1 MRLVPFSVLVLHVA
15 LQPFNYL
22 ATDGAGFGT
31 SVHNCLVLFPLSFAA
46 ITFMADRASLLL
58 DGSLVRTAGQLVL
71 VKVTDCLTAVDAE
84 AFLLLMD
91 FPYVVLKSL
100 WLLEHLITVWEGACD
115 VWFFL
120 VSVLEMFVQSPLFN
134 LLSTFWTR
142 NERLSV
148 PPHVCNKI
156 LSLAVEYLVTQ

>member
-1 MRLVPFSVLVLHVA
+1 MKLVPFSVLVLHAA
-15 LQPFNYL
+15 LQPFNCL
-22 ATDGAGFGT
+22 ATGRAGFGAF
-31 SVHNCLVLFPLSFAA
+31 VHNLLVLFPLSFAA

-58 DGSLVRTAGQLVL
+58 DGSLVWTAGQLVL
-71 VKVTDCLTAVDAE
+71 AKVTDCFTAVYAE

-91 FPYVVLKSL
+91 FPYVVLKIL
-100 WLLEHLITVWEGACD
+100 WLLEYLITVCEGACD

-120 VSVLEMFVQSPLFN
+120 ASVLEMFVQSPLFD